1 MLHLRLQPVS
11 QIICLVYIILVLPFS
26 QEFIRIQIVALH
38 LYPDVPLP
46 AISFHGLQALILIP
60 VAYPIQILIDLPVQ
74 QLIMDK
80 HPFTGGIRSTVCKHT
95 GTIESQHPHNCGC
108 DHQNKCH
115 NLCHCAAQ
123 QAVSLCRCILFFLC
137 FFSFFPFPF
146 IL

>member
-1 MLHLRLQPVS
+1 MLHLGLQPVS

-80 HPFTGGIRSTVCKHT
+80 HHFTRGIRSTICKHA

-115 NLCHCAAQ
+115 DFGQCAAQ
-123 QAVSLCRCILFFLC
+123 QTVSLCRRILFFLG

>member
-26 QEFIRIQIVALH
+26 QKFIRIPIVALH
-38 LYPDVPLP
+38 LHPDVPLP

-60 VAYPIQILIDLPVQ
+60 VTYPIQILIDLPVQ

-80 HPFTGGIRSTVCKHT
+80 HHFAGGIRSTVCKHA
-95 GTIESQHPHNCGC
+95 GTIESKHPRNCGC